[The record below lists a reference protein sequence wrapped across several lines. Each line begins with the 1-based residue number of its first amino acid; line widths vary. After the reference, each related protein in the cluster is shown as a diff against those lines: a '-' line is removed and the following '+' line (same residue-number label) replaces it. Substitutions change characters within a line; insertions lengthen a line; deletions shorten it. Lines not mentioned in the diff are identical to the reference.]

1 MLKSDVNRREFLTT
15 AAYGVSATWLGS
27 NFTRP
32 VWAMPGLDKKFS
44 AADLITLGSTGI
56 KTSRLAMG
64 TGTVGVGHHSHQTA
78 LGLKGLSDLLLNGYD
93 KGLRFFDAAD
103 SYGSHPHVAE
113 ALKHVERD
121 KVTVLTKSWARDPDG
136 MRADIERFRKEL
148 GTEYIDVLL
157 MHCLTEGDWTER
169 YKGVMEVLSE
179 AKQKGII
186 RAHGCSCH
194 SIEALRAAAES
205 PWVEVDLARINPTGV
220 NQLAMHRGIDW
231 FRRNVIT
238 KVPFPHPGMM
248 RDVYPGFLQLHGFMS
263 MNLDRHIEA
272 HHNLFLHLVKGD
284 GDSAQKHR
292 EFYDE
297 YLAVMDL
304 AAEFYLQTV
313 DTVFIRHA
321 LPKGEMMHRSRRVD
335 PAAIRRVA
343 LMTVEGENDDISS
356 VGQTEAAH
364 ALCVNIPDEDKVHY
378 LQPSVGH
385 YGVFNGS
392 RFRAEIAPRIADFV
406 LSRNGTRAV
415 RTPPLKIA
423 AQH

>member
-1 MLKSDVNRREFLTT
+1 MKRREFLTR

-27 NFTRP
+27 NFTRR
-32 VWAMPGLDKKFS
+32 VWAMPDLDKKFS
-44 AADLITLGSTGI
+44 AADTITLGSTGI

-169 YKGVMEVLSE
+169 YKSVMDVLSE

-194 SIEALRAAAES
+194 SIEALRAAAKS
-205 PWVEVDLARINPTGV
+205 PWVEVDLARINPTGASMDASPDV
-220 NQLAMHRGIDW
+220 VLPVLKQMKASGKA
-231 FRRNVIT
+231 VI
-238 KVPFPHPGMM
+238 GMKILGAGEL
-248 RDVYPGFLQLHGFMS
+248 RERPDECLKYALGLGV
-263 MNLDRHIEA
+263 LDAFTIGAENRSEQ
-272 HHNLFLHLVKGD
+272 D
-284 GDSAQKHR
+284 
-292 EFYDE
+292 
-297 YLAVMDL
+297 DL
-304 AAEFYLQTV
+304 
-313 DTVFIRHA
+313 
-321 LPKGEMMHRSRRVD
+321 
-335 PAAIRRVA
+335 IRR
-343 LMTVEGENDDISS
+343 
-356 VGQTEAAH
+356 
-364 ALCVNIPDEDKVHY
+364 
-378 LQPSVGH
+378 
-385 YGVFNGS
+385 
-392 RFRAEIAPRIADFV
+392 IATA
-406 LSRNGTRAV
+406 
-415 RTPPLKIA
+415 
-423 AQH
+423 